1 MKIYLCGQK
10 AFGAATLSLLLE
22 LGHHILGVSAPLRR
36 YDGREDRLAFDA
48 RMRGL
53 PLLPAGE
60 LREAL
65 LPPDVDLI
73 VCAHSHDFVGRA
85 TREKAR
91 LGAVG
96 YHPSLLPLNRGRDAV
111 KWAIKMRQTI
121 TGGSV
126 YWLDDVCDGGPV
138 AAQDWCFVRPK
149 DTPRELWD
157 RELFPMGLR
166 LFAQTLADIEAGTLV
181 KIPQD
186 EALSTWEPSFDPPP
200 LRRPDLPMLSDG
212 RDVGFQVVTTRHQ

>member
-1 MKIYLCGQK
+1 MNIYLCGQK
-10 AFGAATLSLLLE
+10 AFGAATLALLLE
-22 LGHHILGVSAPLRR
+22 LGHNIVGVSAPLRR
-36 YDGREDRLAFDA
+36 PDGREDRLAFDA

-53 PLLPAGE
+53 PLLPAGD

-65 LPPDVDLI
+65 LPSGVDLI

-91 LGAVG
+91 LGAIG
-96 YHPSLLPLNRGRDAV
+96 YHPSLLPHHRGRDAV
-111 KWAIKMRQTI
+111 KWAIKMGERI
-121 TGGSV
+121 SGGSV

-138 AAQDWCFVRPK
+138 AAQDFCFVRPD
-149 DTPRELWD
+149 DTPRELWE
-157 RELFPMGLR
+157 RELFPLGLR
-166 LFAQTLADIEAGTLV
+166 LFAQTLADIERGVLV

-212 RDVGFQVVTTRHQ
+212 RDYGFQVVTTRS